1 MFLFFTSI
9 FFSPKQRTAALLSPD
24 GHYRMFYLHLQPSC
38 RPVARLSGCESNR
51 GTITREIIS
60 SVLSGYAPCPVTS
73 RLLCCPPTGHFS
85 FSLLTHP
92 CFCLFCLFL
101 FFSGGVYVGWGG
113 IKSARVFSLLGR
125 VINGVRRVY
134 FHFSRG
140 EREEKMMSVCTAT
153 GL

>member
-1 MFLFFTSI
+1 MHF
-9 FFSPKQRTAALLSPD
+9 FFSPKQRKAALLSPD

-73 RLLCCPPTGHFS
+73 RPLCCPPTSHFS

-92 CFCLFCLFL
+92 RFCLFCFV
-101 FFSGGVYVGWGG
+101 FQGVCTFGGGGWGV
-113 IKSARVFSLLGR
+113 KSARVFSLLGC

-134 FHFSRG
+134 FHFSGG
-140 EREEKMMSVCTAT
+140 EREEKMMSVCSAT